1 MPLTV
6 QIDVKLINY
15 RAVYNTD
22 QPNKSLYI
30 IEHMLEILYIYLESI
45 NHTRQMYK
53 INMGETLIKS
63 INI

>member
-22 QPNKSLYI
+22 QSNKSLYI
-30 IEHMLEILYIYLESI
+30 IEHTLEILYIYLESI
-45 NHTRQMYK
+45 NYTRQMYK